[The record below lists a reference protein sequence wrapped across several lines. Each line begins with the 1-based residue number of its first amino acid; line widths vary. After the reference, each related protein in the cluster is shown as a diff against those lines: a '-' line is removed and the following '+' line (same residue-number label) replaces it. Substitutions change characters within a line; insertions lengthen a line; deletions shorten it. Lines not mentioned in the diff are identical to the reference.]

1 MHLYAKIQIIHEM
14 KKSFVPT
21 MGTNFNIYLHY
32 STYFMAKIKQ
42 IQPDQDVKRLGLE
55 VARLLKEEANLTTAW
70 VRTESHFG
78 DEKFSAFK
86 RGALTT

>member
-1 MHLYAKIQIIHEM
+1 
-14 KKSFVPT
+14 
-21 MGTNFNIYLHY
+21 
-32 STYFMAKIKQ
+32 MAKIKQ